1 MVIIMS
7 EKEKIDPKSKKSGIA
22 PYEAV
27 GVIAAQSIG
36 EPGTQ
41 MTMRTFH
48 YAGVAEHVPTGLP
61 RLIEIVDAKKEPKKA
76 IIDMYL
82 KSSYA
87 KSPTESESVARDL
100 SSVFVSEVAKVEDDL
115 TEKLIDITY
124 SEKDGKAL
132 GVSFVALRKALEQYS
147 SSLKINEPKI
157 TFHPKKEPKKDL
169 EAKKV
174 DPKKVDTKKEKIK
187 EEKIVTA
194 KFVRKMAN
202 KIKGTIVKGIK
213 DINRAVVV
221 RGNGEYFVRA
231 AGSNVLGAI
240 THVAV
245 DPKRVYTN
253 NIKEIE
259 RIFGIEAARQALIKE
274 IKDVMDMQKLF
285 VDIRHIMLIA
295 DAMCFDGKVKS
306 IGRHGL
312 SGEKV
317 GVLGRAAFEE
327 TIKHLIN
334 ASAYAEDENLIGVTE
349 NIIVGQTVPVGTGKI
364 LLAMK
369 SKRRKERNK
378 K

>member
-1 MVIIMS
+1 MKKQTV
-7 EKEKIDPKSKKSGIA
+7 KIP

-27 GVIAAQSIG
+27 GVICAQSIG

-61 RLIEIVDAKKEPKKA
+61 RLIEIVDAKKEPKKP

-87 KSPTESESVARDL
+87 RSRPEAEKVAKEL
-100 SSVFVSEVAKVEDDL
+100 ASVFVSDVADVEDDL
-115 TEKLIDITY
+115 EALTIKVTFN
-124 SEKDGKAL
+124 EKDGKAQN
-132 GVSFVALRKALEQYS
+132 VTFAMLRKALEEFGPELKSDES
-147 SSLKINEPKI
+147 SILIKPV
-157 TFHPKKEPKKDL
+157 KESKGK
-169 EAKKV
+169 
-174 DPKKVDTKKEKIK
+174 K
-187 EEKIVTA
+187 EEKEKKKVTA
-194 KFVRKMAN
+194 KSVRKLSQKVREAIVRGVRGIH
-202 KIKGTIVKGIK
+202 KAVVIKGN
-213 DINRAVVV
+213 D
-221 RGNGEYFVRA
+221 EYFIRA
-231 AGSNVLGAI
+231 GGFNVVGALENP
-240 THVAV
+240 AV
-245 DPKRVYTN
+245 DPKRIYTN

-259 RIFGIEAARQALIKE
+259 RVYGIEAARKAIVRE

-295 DAMCFDGKVKS
+295 DAMTYGGSVKS

-334 ASAYAEDENLIGVTE
+334 ASAFSEEEKLIGVTE

-364 LLAMK
+364 KLVMK
-369 SKRRKERNK
+369 HAK
-378 K
+378 KK

>member
-1 MVIIMS
+1 MKVVMM
-7 EKEKIDPKSKKSGIA
+7 KSTKKQSVRIP

-27 GVIAAQSIG
+27 GVVCAQSIG

-76 IIDMYL
+76 IIDIYL
-82 KSSYA
+82 KSSFARSRPEAEKVA
-87 KSPTESESVARDL
+87 KELA
-100 SSVFVSEVAKVEDDL
+100 SVFVSDVAEVEDDL
-115 TEKLIDITY
+115 EMLTIKVLFN
-124 SEKDGKAL
+124 EKDGKAQ
-132 GVSFVALRKALEQYS
+132 GVTFSMLKKALES
-147 SSLKINEPKI
+147 FPADMKSDDSTITLKPTREIKPSLKEKAPE
-157 TFHPKKEPKKDL
+157 KEKD
-169 EAKKV
+169 K
-174 DPKKVDTKKEKIK
+174 DKKEKK
-187 EEKIVTA
+187 LTA
-194 KFVRKMAN
+194 KAVRKLTQ
-202 KIKGTIVKGIK
+202 KVRDSIVRGVPGIHK
-213 DINRAVVV
+213 AVVLK
-221 RGNGEYFVRA
+221 GQEEYFIRA
-231 AGSNVLGAI
+231 GGFNVIGASE
-240 THVAV
+240 HHAV
-245 DPKRVYTN
+245 DPKRIYTN

-259 RIFGIEAARQALIKE
+259 RVYGIEAARNAIVRE

-295 DAMCFDGKVKS
+295 DAMTFGGSVKS

-334 ASAYAEDENLIGVTE
+334 ASAFAEEEKLIGVTE

-364 LLAMK
+364 KLVMK
-369 SKRRKERNK
+369 VPK
-378 K
+378 KK

>member
-1 MVIIMS
+1 M
-7 EKEKIDPKSKKSGIA
+7 KKRQSIRI
-22 PYEAV
+22 PPFEAV
-27 GVIAAQSIG
+27 GVVCAQSIG

-87 KSPTESESVARDL
+87 RSRPEAEKVAKEL
-100 SSVFVSEVAKVEDDL
+100 ASVFVSDVADVEDDL
-115 TEKLIDITY
+115 ESLTINVTFN
-124 SEKDGKAL
+124 EKDGKAQ
-132 GVSFVALRKALEQYS
+132 GVTFAMLKKALEEFGGETRS
-147 SSLKINEPKI
+147 DDNSVTIKPA
-157 TFHPKKEPKKDL
+157 KESK
-169 EAKKV
+169 A
-174 DPKKVDTKKEKIK
+174 KKEKDDK
-187 EEKIVTA
+187 EKKEKKVTA
-194 KFVRKMAN
+194 KSVRKLSQKVRDAIVRGVRGIH
-202 KIKGTIVKGIK
+202 KAVVIKG
-213 DINRAVVV
+213 NE
-221 RGNGEYFVRA
+221 EYFIRA
-231 AGSNVLGAI
+231 GGFNVVGALENP
-240 THVAV
+240 AV
-245 DPKRVYTN
+245 DPKRIYTN
-253 NIKEIE
+253 NLKEIE
-259 RIFGIEAARQALIKE
+259 RVYGIEAARNAIVRE

-295 DAMCFDGKVKS
+295 DAMTYAGSIKS

-334 ASAYAEDENLIGVTE
+334 ASAFSEEEKLIGVTE

-364 LLAMK
+364 KLVMK
-369 SKRRKERNK
+369 HTK
-378 K
+378 KK

>member
-1 MVIIMS
+1 MKTTKKQSV
-7 EKEKIDPKSKKSGIA
+7 KIP

-27 GVIAAQSIG
+27 GVVCAQSIG

-61 RLIEIVDAKKEPKKA
+61 RLIEIVDAKKEPKKP
-76 IIDMYL
+76 IIDIYL

-87 KSPTESESVARDL
+87 RSRPEAEKVAKEL
-100 SSVFVSEVAKVEDDL
+100 ASVFVSDVADVEDDL
-115 TEKLIDITY
+115 ETLTIKVTFN
-124 SEKDGKAL
+124 EKDGKAQ
-132 GVSFVALRKALEQYS
+132 GVTFSMLKKALEAFPV
-147 SSLKINEPKI
+147 EPKI
-157 TFHPKKEPKKDL
+157 DEPAILLKPSKTAAKAEGKPEKKEDKD
-169 EAKKV
+169 
-174 DPKKVDTKKEKIK
+174 KKEK
-187 EEKIVTA
+187 KITA
-194 KFVRKMAN
+194 KSVRKLSQKVKEA
-202 KIKGTIVKGIK
+202 IVRGVRGIHK
-213 DINRAVVV
+213 AVVLK
-221 RGNGEYFVRA
+221 GGDEYFIRA
-231 AGSNVLGAI
+231 AGFNVVGASENE
-240 THVAV
+240 AV
-245 DPKRVYTN
+245 DPKRIYTN

-259 RIFGIEAARQALIKE
+259 RVYGIEAARNAIVRE

-295 DAMCFDGKVKS
+295 DAMTYGGTVKS

-334 ASAYAEDENLIGVTE
+334 ASAFAEEEKLIGVTE

-364 LLAMK
+364 KLVMK
-369 SKRRKERNK
+369 VGK
-378 K
+378 KKKD

>member
-1 MVIIMS
+1 MPGSRTMS
-7 EKEKIDPKSKKSGIA
+7 IPRESVMMMKAPKKTSMKIP

-27 GVIAAQSIG
+27 GVVCAQSIG

-61 RLIEIVDAKKEPKKA
+61 RLIEIVDAKKEPKKP
-76 IIDMYL
+76 IIDIYL

-87 KSPTESESVARDL
+87 RSRPEAEKVAKEL
-100 SSVFVSEVAKVEDDL
+100 ASVFVSDVADVEDDL
-115 TEKLIDITY
+115 ESLTIKVTFN
-124 SEKDGKAL
+124 EKDGKAQ
-132 GVSFVALRKALEQYS
+132 GVTFSMLKKALEVF
-147 SSLKINEPKI
+147 PA
-157 TFHPKKEPKKDL
+157 DL
-169 EAKKV
+169 KV
-174 DPKKVDTKKEKIK
+174 DEPVVVVKPSKTPPKAEGKPEKEKDKKEK
-187 EEKIVTA
+187 KITA
-194 KFVRKMAN
+194 KSVRKLSQKVREA
-202 KIKGTIVKGIK
+202 IVRGVRGIHK
-213 DINRAVVV
+213 AVVLK
-221 RGNGEYFVRA
+221 GGDEYFIRA
-231 AGSNVLGAI
+231 AGFNIVGASENE
-240 THVAV
+240 AV
-245 DPKRVYTN
+245 DAKRVYTN

-259 RIFGIEAARQALIKE
+259 RVYGIEAARNAIVRE

-295 DAMCFDGKVKS
+295 DAMTYGGSVKS

-334 ASAYAEDENLIGVTE
+334 ASAFSEEEKLIGVTE

-364 LLAMK
+364 KLVMK
-369 SKRRKERNK
+369 VGKKKKE
-378 K
+378 